1 MSNKPPEVAETVY
14 VNMNMTAVHVV
25 PVNDLRV
32 HTSSANCWCMPVET
46 EDDVFVHNSLD
57 GREKYE
63 TGERKPN

>member
-1 MSNKPPEVAETVY
+1 MSNKPPEVTETVY
-14 VNMNMTAVHVV
+14 INMDVNAVHVV

-32 HTSSANCWCMPVET
+32 HTSSASCWCMPVET
-46 EDDVFVHNSLD
+46 EDDVFMHNSLD